1 MARAARTP
9 KEDDTGEIKA
19 KDYALA
25 KKLYQH
31 DIKPAVSRA
40 GEAMQ
45 EASTGFKAIK
55 KQAHIQPQ
63 AAKLAFKLADME
75 EAKRDDFLRCLGGLL
90 KEFGIEVAP
99 KDMID
104 MMQGEDGY
112 ARPKPQLVTIPG
124 GAPSDGSETDL
135 ADSADFEEAT
145 EDELAQQEGRPAS
158 GTGATAIA
166 AMKDA
171 KG

>member
-19 KDYALA
+19 KDFALA
-25 KKLYQH
+25 KKLFKQ
-31 DIKPAVSRA
+31 DIEPAVSKA

-45 EASTGFKAIK
+45 EASTAYKAIK
-55 KQAHIQPQ
+55 KQANIQPQ

-104 MMQGEDGY
+104 MMQGDDGY
-112 ARPKPQLVTIPG
+112 ARPKPQLVTIPY
-124 GAPSDGSETDL
+124 APSDGTETDL
-135 ADSADFEEAT
+135 SDAADFDEST
-145 EDELAQQEGRPAS
+145 EDELARQEGRPPS
-158 GTGATAIA
+158 GTGAAAIA

-171 KG
+171 KD

>member
-19 KDYALA
+19 KDFALA

-31 DIKPAVSRA
+31 DIGPAVTKA

-45 EASTGFKAIK
+45 EASTAYKAIK
-55 KQAHIQPQ
+55 KQANIQPQ

-90 KEFGIEVAP
+90 AEFNIDVAP

-104 MMQGEDGY
+104 MMQGDDGY
-112 ARPKPQLVTIPG
+112 ARPKPQLVTIPY
-124 GAPSDGSETDL
+124 APSDGTETDL
-135 ADSADFEEAT
+135 ADAADFDEAT
-145 EDELAQQEGRPAS
+145 EDELARQEGRPPS
-158 GTGATAIA
+158 GTGAAAIA

-171 KG
+171 KD